1 MAGRKDSDAFEPGMI
16 TSDEPGYYAEGKF
29 GIRHENLILCKSAG
43 ESDGMEFLEFEPIT
57 MVPFDLEG
65 IDPDLLGAEDRELLN
80 SYHRT
85 VYEKITPLLSVE
97 ERAMLKDATRPI

>member
-1 MAGRKDSDAFEPGMI
+1 MI

-43 ESDGMEFLEFEPIT
+43 ESDGMEFLEFEPLT

-65 IDPDLLGAEDRELLN
+65 IDPELLGEEERELLN

-85 VYEKITPLLSVE
+85 VYEKISPLLSE
-97 ERAMLKDATRPI
+97 EECALLREATRAI